1 MTRTGAC
8 ERVHNISAGS
18 QNGSPRNTGPLHFRT
33 TPTTLMRMPESP
45 VPLIPAP
52 DLARRLDQG
61 ERVQLLDVRS
71 AERVAQGRVT
81 LGATL
86 DFRAL
91 AASHLYQLATLD
103 SLRLDPAAPVA
114 VICGH
119 GNSSAR
125 ATHFLRDQGFEA
137 YSVAG
142 GMAAWDTL
150 YLPRPLSP
158 TPSLEHVIQL
168 DRVGKG
174 ALSYVL
180 VSDGDAIVVDPGRHV
195 ERYDALL
202 RDLCATPAAVVDTHM
217 HADYLSGAAAA
228 AAQWHVPYFL
238 HPDDACSPYDGAA
251 GRIAYQPLTEG
262 DTIAFGRATLRAM
275 HVPGHTLGSI
285 ALIAADALALTG
297 GDERDALGRQTGPG
311 RSGRGL
317 DRSLVGQPR

>member
-18 QNGSPRNTGPLHFRT
+18 QNGSPRNTGTCDFRT
-33 TPTTLMRMPESP
+33 HPTTLMRMPESP
-45 VPLIPAP
+45 VPPIPAP

-125 ATHFLRDQGFEA
+125 ATRFLRDQGFEA

-142 GMAAWDTL
+142 RVAAWESSSIP
-150 YLPRPLSP
+150 PRRG
-158 TPSLEHVIQL
+158 T
-168 DRVGKG
+168 
-174 ALSYVL
+174 
-180 VSDGDAIVVDPGRHV
+180 
-195 ERYDALL
+195 
-202 RDLCATPAAVVDTHM
+202 TPAPPH
-217 HADYLSGAAAA
+217 
-228 AAQWHVPYFL
+228 
-238 HPDDACSPYDGAA
+238 
-251 GRIAYQPLTEG
+251 
-262 DTIAFGRATLRAM
+262 
-275 HVPGHTLGSI
+275 
-285 ALIAADALALTG
+285 LI
-297 GDERDALGRQTGPG
+297 P
-311 RSGRGL
+311 
-317 DRSLVGQPR
+317 PP